1 MTKNL
6 RKQIMMR
13 SKLRNNYNKN
23 RNYEDRCKYKRQ
35 RNLRLNL
42 LQKTKKNFY
51 KALDEK
57 QVSDSRTFWTNVKP
71 IFSDKGINS
80 SKTTLVEKHAIVV
93 DGEKIA
99 NIMNNYFINITKNL
113 NKNKVNIG

>member
-57 QVSDSRTFWTNVKP
+57 QVSDSRTFWTNVKS